1 VTSFV
6 QSLVVPPVL
15 SIEQAVTLADRHVLV
30 YRLSQE
36 TSVALVSELS
46 QQRHVLEEAG
56 TTLSSLASPALGSAL
71 IRLMERLLEDLA
83 VCGGQL
89 ADVLR
94 DTATA
99 LSLPTSTD
107 IQLSQLSVDAV
118 NLVYGPRVRAAV
130 ALLRRA
136 EDWLKTID
144 HETGAHATLP
154 GLEPGAP
161 SLESQ
166 LALP

>member
-15 SIEQAVTLADRHVLV
+15 GIEQAVTLADRHVLV
-30 YRLSQE
+30 YRLNQE
-36 TSVALVSELS
+36 TSATLSSELS
-46 QQRHVLEEAG
+46 QQRHVLEEAS

-99 LSLPTSTD
+99 LSLSTSTN
-107 IQLSQLSVDAV
+107 IQLSVDAV

-136 EDWLKTID
+136 EDWLDTID
-144 HETGAHATLP
+144 HGTGAHATLP
-154 GLEPGAP
+154 GFEPGA
-161 SLESQ
+161 
-166 LALP
+166 